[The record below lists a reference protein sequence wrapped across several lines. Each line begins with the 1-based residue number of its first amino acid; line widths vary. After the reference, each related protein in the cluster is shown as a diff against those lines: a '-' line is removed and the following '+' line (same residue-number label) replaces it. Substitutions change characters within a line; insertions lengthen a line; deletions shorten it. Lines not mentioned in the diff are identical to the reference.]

1 MEPQVELME
10 LIRKTI
16 SNNCD
21 IEVCL
26 DGTPKHGG
34 VSAELGAGYAESLYY
49 NKKSIRIIPVLFL
62 SKGKDQAACLNLL
75 CRICNGLQ
83 CLKQYPQA
91 EGFSW
96 LDSAT
101 ATEPNLVGR
110 QEDGQWI
117 YSAIMNMKIYF

>member
-1 MEPQVELME
+1 MEPQVELMDLVRRAVKE
-10 LIRKTI
+10 K
-16 SNNCD
+16 CD

-34 VSAELGAGYAESLYY
+34 VSAELGAGYAEELYY
-49 NKKSIRIIPVLFL
+49 SKKAIRIIPVLFL
-62 SKGKDQAACLNLL
+62 SKGKDQAECLNQL
-75 CRICNGLQ
+75 CRICNCLQ
-83 CLKQYPQA
+83 PMKQYPQA
-91 EGFSW
+91 EACAW
-96 LDSAT
+96 LDAVT